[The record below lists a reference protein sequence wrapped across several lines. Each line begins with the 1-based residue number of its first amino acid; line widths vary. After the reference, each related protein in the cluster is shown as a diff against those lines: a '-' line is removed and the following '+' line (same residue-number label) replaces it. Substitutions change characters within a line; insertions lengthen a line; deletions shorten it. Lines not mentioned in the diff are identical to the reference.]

1 MVALPKH
8 EQSIPLLPEPLTYRD
23 WLELPEDDRRFELWN
38 GAIVVSPSPNGRH
51 QRIQDRVGYH
61 LMSAVLQQ
69 PNADLFYEYDV
80 QLSEYTVVRP
90 DIVIFT
96 GAAGG
101 KFTEQAIVGPPDLVV
116 EIVSPSSRSR
126 DFIQKTALYADAG
139 VPEYWV
145 IDPDAKQLIIGRL
158 RDGTYEREIVM
169 EGPVACPALGGAMI
183 DISSI
188 AIAEELE
195 DDDDGR

>member
-1 MVALPKH
+1 MAALPKH
-8 EQSIPLLPEPLTYRD
+8 EQSIPLLPEPLSYRD

-38 GAIVVSPSPNGRH
+38 GALIVSPSPTDRH
-51 QRIQDRVGYH
+51 HVIQARIGYS
-61 LMSAVLQQ
+61 LTTAVLNY
-69 PNADLFYEYDV
+69 PNAELFYERDV
-80 QLSEYTVVRP
+80 RLSDHTVVQP
-90 DIVIFT
+90 DIMVFT

-101 KFTEQAIVGPPDLVV
+101 MRTRRAIVGPPDLVV

-126 DFIQKTALYADAG
+126 DFIQKTALYAESG

-158 RDGTYEREIVM
+158 RDGHYEREIVI
-169 EGPVACPALGGAMI
+169 EGPVRCEALGGAMI

-188 AIAEELE
+188 SITEVLE